1 MVKVNFLRENIIV
14 EVETGT
20 ILAECIRKAG
30 LTIETPCNC
39 IGLCGKCRVKTEG
52 DMYPV
57 TPEEK
62 EKLGGET
69 GFRLACMARV
79 RGSVRVEF
87 LAGFN
92 RLKTVNNG
100 YSVDVQADGWVKNI
114 SLPLIDERRPLPYA
128 DLLGYEIN
136 SIDVYEKIAELEKHK
151 PLQIN
156 GIVYDNILLDLH
168 HGPAGVFGIAVDI
181 GTTGISAYLVN
192 IETGETLHKVSCL
205 NPQTEFGGDV
215 LSRITY
221 SISTPDGS
229 RNLRTAI
236 IRAIN
241 NLIEHLT
248 EGYCLPRNIYHT
260 VIAGNTTMLH
270 FILGV
275 DARSLA
281 KAPYRPVFLK
291 EIDLKAGD
299 IGINMNSNGIVTLL
313 PSASGYVGADIL
325 AGIVATGFNLKKKPA
340 LFVDIGTN
348 GEIVAIG
355 GGRMTATSTAAGPA
369 LEGMN
374 ISCGCRAEDGAID
387 SFFIDEEFNFS
398 FTTIGHQPP
407 AGICGS
413 GLLDVMANLV
423 RRGIV
428 FPNGR
433 FNTKI
438 LSRLKERFTDNKL
451 YLTDKVFVTQ
461 RDIRQ
466 IQLAKGAIEAGILL
480 LLEQVGIPVEEV
492 EEAVIAG
499 AFGYHL
505 NPDSIR
511 EIGIIPKNFGGKIT
525 FVGNSSVEGAR
536 LCLINRGV
544 LKKVNEVQRRIE
556 VLELSTSEKFQDYFI
571 KALSF

>member
-1 MVKVNFLRENIIV
+1 MVKVTFPRENIIV
-14 EVETGT
+14 EVETGIT
-20 ILAECIRKAG
+20 LAECIRKAG

-39 IGLCGKCRVKTEG
+39 IGICGKCRVKTEG

-79 RGSVRVEF
+79 NGPVQVEF
-87 LAGFN
+87 LAGVN

-100 YSVDVQADGWVKNI
+100 YSVNVKIDGWVKNVR
-114 SLPLIDERRPLPYA
+114 LPLIDERSPLPYA
-128 DLLGYEIN
+128 ETLDYDIN
-136 SIDVYEKIAELEKHK
+136 SIDIYEKIAELEKQK
-151 PLQIN
+151 PLRVN
-156 GIVYDNILLDLH
+156 GIVYNNILLDLH
-168 HGPAGVFGIAVDI
+168 HDLADAFGIAVDI

-192 IETGETLHKVSCL
+192 IETGETLNKVSSL

-236 IRAIN
+236 IGAIN
-241 NLIEHLT
+241 RLIEHLA
-248 EGYCLPRNIYHT
+248 EGHCLPRNIYHT

-291 EIDLKAGD
+291 EINLKAGD
-299 IGINMNSNGIVTLL
+299 IELNTNSNGVVTLL

-325 AGIVATGFNLKKKPA
+325 AGIVATGFHLKKKA
-340 LFVDIGTN
+340 AIFVDIGTN
-348 GEIVAIG
+348 GEIVVIG
-355 GGRMTATSTAAGPA
+355 GGRITATSTAAGPA

-387 SFFIDEEFNFS
+387 SFSIDEEFSFS
-398 FTTIGHQPP
+398 FTTIGNQPP
-407 AGICGS
+407 TGICGS
-413 GLLDVMANLV
+413 GLMDVIANLV
-423 RRGIV
+423 KRGIV
-428 FPNGR
+428 LPDGR
-433 FNTKI
+433 FNNSI
-438 LSRLKERFTDNKL
+438 LSRLKDRFADNKL
-451 YLTDKVFVTQ
+451 YLSEKVFVTQ
-461 RDIRQ
+461 KDIRQ
-466 IQLAKGAIEAGILL
+466 IQLAKGAIATGILM

-511 EIGIIPKNFGGKIT
+511 EIGIIPKNFGGKII

-544 LKKVNEVQRRIE
+544 LKKMNEVQKKIE
-556 VLELSTSEKFQDYFI
+556 VLELSTSDKFQDYFI